1 MVYSRASKENM
12 KKTFQLIHPK
22 IQYPRM
28 IEAAK
33 HEVRKYLKRSR
44 RKALPEGAD
53 YWDFECKFGSL
64 EEDAQTVHLN
74 EIDKLINEAEA
85 QKLEF
90 FYVEVI
96 PAAAKR
102 KKKEE

>member
-1 MVYSRASKENM
+1 M
-12 KKTFQLIHPK
+12 KKTFQLSHPK

-44 RKALPEGAD
+44 RKALPEGTD
-53 YWDFECKFGSL
+53 FWDFECKFGTL
-64 EEDAQTVHLN
+64 EDDAQKVHLT
-74 EIDKLINEAEA
+74 EIDKKIDEAEA
-85 QKLEF
+85 KKVDV

-96 PAAAKR
+96 PVAAKR
-102 KKKEE
+102 TKKEK

>member
-1 MVYSRASKENM
+1 M

-22 IQYPRM
+22 IKYPRM

-53 YWDFECKFGSL
+53 YWDFECKFGKL
-64 EEDAQTVHLN
+64 EDDAQKIHLS
-74 EIDKLINEAEA
+74 EIDKKIDEEAAKEV
-85 QKLEF
+85 EV

-96 PAAAKR
+96 PVPASR
-102 KKKEE
+102 KKKDD

>member
-1 MVYSRASKENM
+1 M

-22 IQYPRM
+22 IKYPRM

-44 RKALPEGAD
+44 RKALPEGKD
-53 YWDFECKFGSL
+53 FWDFECKFGTL
-64 EEDAQTVHLN
+64 EEDAQKVHLS
-74 EIDKLINEAEA
+74 EIDKKIDEAET
-85 QKLEF
+85 KKVEV

-96 PAAAKR
+96 PTAGVR
-102 KKKEE
+102 KKKED